1 MAQGEVFPVEFD
13 ILQSLVGSTIQWR
26 TTVFNHVSLRNGK
39 VFGGW
44 VSIKNFN
51 ERCSGRRAM
60 HGSGGRRGSG
70 GRPIKRG
77 HMACT
82 AVTRLSGSLSVL
94 WVSNGSIPNDLTRF
108 GTEIL
113 RDVVTKA
120 KLGIEDKETGGK
132 SCIALVNEPGE
143 EDVRLFVDGVSL
155 CLKYHLDCATED
167 RESEVD
173 DGNSR
178 RGDPLPLKRT
188 RH

>member
-1 MAQGEVFPVEFD
+1 M
-13 ILQSLVGSTIQWR
+13 SSK
-26 TTVFNHVSLRNGK
+26 S
-39 VFGGW
+39 
-44 VSIKNFN
+44 FN
-51 ERCSGRRAM
+51 ERCSGR
-60 HGSGGRRGSG
+60 HGSGGRRGG
-70 GRPIKRG
+70 RCRPIKRDMRG
-77 HMACT
+77 DMAYT
-82 AVTRLSGSLSVL
+82 AITRLLGGSLNVL
-94 WVSNGSIPNDLTRF
+94 WVSNGSIPNNLTRI
-108 GTEIL
+108 GAEIL

-143 EDVRLFVDGVSL
+143 KDVRLFVDGVTL

-167 RESEVD
+167 RKSEVD